1 MNKLRINKATTI
13 PVLMQVLF
21 CVILF
26 AFPLYIMSRS
36 GELDTGH
43 FLIFSVRTCILILLF
58 YVNYF
63 LLIPKFL
70 FSKRL
75 VSFIGLN
82 LVLALGL
89 LVTQNILIG
98 FILDALQHVG
108 PDDGKIKPDPYMRYW
123 GDMLID
129 LLVISLSVA
138 VRMTQRWYHDT
149 MNIEILK
156 AAQFEADLRNL
167 RSQLNPHFLFNTLN
181 NIYALIAIDKDK
193 AQDSVLRLSNLLRY
207 ILYENNTPY
216 VPICRDLEFTND
228 YIDLMKLRV
237 GENVKLSVSI
247 TGRDSKDAIAPLLFM
262 TLIEN
267 AFKHGVSNNQES
279 FIRINIL
286 VENAKG
292 VLCTI
297 ENSICQGSN
306 IETKNSGIGLANLE
320 KRLELLYPHKHD
332 LHISKVNN
340 CFAVRMR
347 VDF

>member
-26 AFPLYIMSRS
+26 AFPLYITTRS
-36 GELDTGH
+36 GEFDSGH
-43 FLIFSVRTCILILLF
+43 LIIFSIRTGLLILLF
-58 YVNYF
+58 YINYL

-70 FSKRL
+70 FNRKL
-75 VSFIGLN
+75 LSFATLN
-82 LVLALGL
+82 LVLALCLL
-89 LVTQNILIG
+89 LVQNLSIESILAT
-98 FILDALQHVG
+98 LDHAG
-108 PDDGKIKPDPYMRYW
+108 PEDEKMKPDPYMRYW

-129 LLVISLSVA
+129 LLVIGLSVA
-138 VRMTQRWYHDT
+138 VKVTQRWYQDT
-149 MNIEILK
+149 MNMEKLK

-181 NIYALIAIDKDK
+181 NIYSLIAIDKGK

-207 ILYENNTPY
+207 ILYENNTPF

-247 TGRDSKDAIAPLLFM
+247 TGRESKDAIAPLLFM

-267 AFKHGVSNNQES
+267 AFKHGVSNDQES

-286 VENAKG
+286 VENGKG

-332 LHISKVNN
+332 LHITKVNN